1 MALGSDT
8 SVWWLFKH
16 VLKYFVNVFWI
27 KCTSSDILNICFDS
41 WGYGILCDFYS
52 SDTLGAVGLYVISTG
67 IWFSF
72 LENFDWLSR
81 FALSELFVL
90 SIFSFRSLALKPFS
104 INLLLYFLT
113 HFEVLLRLRKCVLTL
128 FRMEGEGS
136 KRSPYQFFPCNFCK
150 HRKKPLKLYDF

>member
-52 SDTLGAVGLYVISTG
+52 SNTFGAVGLHLITTG

-72 LENFDWLSR
+72 LKNFHWLSR
-81 FALSELFVL
+81 FALSKLFAL

-104 INLLLYFLT
+104 INLWHCFLT
-113 HFEVLLRLRKCVLTL
+113 LFEVLLRLIKCVLAL

-136 KRSPYQFFPCNFCK
+136 KRSPLPVFP
-150 HRKKPLKLYDF
+150 LQLLQT